1 MNIYDMNYT
10 ESILIIQTKL
20 EEFRKIVDLMSNSD
34 IQDYSVI
41 VLQGSFVCESM
52 LELILKHDG
61 YKVLNGMVEVEG
73 KRMKTTLLS
82 FCSHHNGIL
91 PNECVM
97 FVNLIRNYRN
107 QAAHVSG
114 ITYEMAVEFSK
125 ALDYFT
131 LWVKKQYININIL
144 DDLSRAKIKD
154 RFFSLEEKLTKTLQI
169 DYRMESKDSI
179 SFVSE
184 SKTEYGLNYER
195 VLLRKIAEQTDLIV
209 NLSKQVNRI
218 DERSERIEKTVSEIE
233 IQIKELSGQ
242 ILAYQSLVER
252 QIEKAVSEE
261 EIDRIIQSYADECV
275 DRIVKQTKATTEDRI
290 FEQEKRKLIVL
301 LGQNGW
307 DKLSEPSKTFLISA
321 KVMYNHL
328 IMIDDVIDYSGVCVL
343 VTKALEV
350 EMSKRFY
357 SNFLNYLDIVYKKDY
372 SKYHTAL
379 LFQGSKPLKPEKF
392 TMGSIAFVLCYL
404 ENKHGRDLQ
413 KENNRKCLI
422 QYAKDK
428 VFSKYSELEIKKM
441 IFEYAGKIED
451 VRNRYRNPSAHTNEL
466 KQVDAEGCFNLV
478 LDVEKLLKR
487 MLDSFDK

>member
-1 MNIYDMNYT
+1 M
-10 ESILIIQTKL
+10 
-20 EEFRKIVDLMSNSD
+20 
-34 IQDYSVI
+34 
-41 VLQGSFVCESM
+41 
-52 LELILKHDG
+52 
-61 YKVLNGMVEVEG
+61 
-73 KRMKTTLLS
+73 
-82 FCSHHNGIL
+82 
-91 PNECVM
+91 
-97 FVNLIRNYRN
+97 
-107 QAAHVSG
+107 
-114 ITYEMAVEFSK
+114 
-125 ALDYFT
+125 
-131 LWVKKQYININIL
+131 
-144 DDLSRAKIKD
+144 
-154 RFFSLEEKLTKTLQI
+154 
-169 DYRMESKDSI
+169 
-179 SFVSE
+179 
-184 SKTEYGLNYER
+184 
-195 VLLRKIAEQTDLIV
+195 
-209 NLSKQVNRI
+209 
-218 DERSERIEKTVSEIE
+218 
-233 IQIKELSGQ
+233 SGQ

-428 VFSKYSELEIKKM
+428 IFSKYSELEIKKM

>member
-1 MNIYDMNYT
+1 MEYT
-10 ESILIIQTKL
+10 DYILRIQAKL
-20 EEFRKIVDLMSNSD
+20 EEFKKIVDLMSNSD
-34 IQDYSVI
+34 IQDYSAI

-61 YKVLNGMVEVEG
+61 YEVQNGMVEVEG
-73 KRMKTTLLS
+73 KRMKTSLLG
-82 FCSHHNGIL
+82 FCSQSNGVL
-91 PNECVM
+91 PKECVM
-97 FVNLIRNYRN
+97 FVNLIRKYRN
-107 QAAHVSG
+107 QAAHVSD
-114 ITYEMAVEFSK
+114 INYRMAVEFSK

-131 LWVKKQYININIL
+131 LWVKKQYIDIIIL
-144 DDLSRAKIKD
+144 DDVSRAKIKD

-169 DYRMESKDSI
+169 DYSMENKDSVSSVAESKP
-179 SFVSE
+179 
-184 SKTEYGLNYER
+184 EYGFSYEKE
-195 VLLRKIAEQTDLIV
+195 LLQKIAEQTELIV

-218 DERSERIEKTVSEIE
+218 DERSERIEKTVTEID

-252 QIEKAVSEE
+252 QIKKAVSEE
-261 EIDRIIQSYADECV
+261 EIDRIIQSYTDECV

-290 FEQEKRKLIVL
+290 LEQEKRKLIVS

-307 DKLSEPSKTFLISA
+307 DKLSEASKTFLISA

-343 VTKALEV
+343 VTKALEA
-350 EMSKRFY
+350 EMDKRFY
-357 SNFLNYLDIVYKKDY
+357 SNFLNYLDKVYKKDY

-404 ENKHGRDLQ
+404 ENKYDRDFQ
-413 KENNRKCLI
+413 KENNKKCLM
-422 QYAKDK
+422 QYAKEK

-441 IFEYAGKIED
+441 IFEYAEKIED

-487 MLDSFDK
+487 MLDSFDN